1 MRDHL
6 PAPRRPVAVAVALAV
21 AFTCGLATSLVGLV
35 RDAHA
40 QAAPFAATVY
50 VPSDGLAFRTFDGRV
65 VARLSYD
72 AHGGIFELYDDH
84 EQPAVR
90 VRGEPVPGAVGAP
103 RAATPP
109 APPVKRPEDFGF

>member
-1 MRDHL
+1 MRVRL
-6 PAPRRPVAVAVALAV
+6 PIAALALAL
-21 AFTCGLATSLVGLV
+21 AFAGGLVTSLV

-40 QAAPFAATVY
+40 QAAPFAATMY

-90 VRGEPVPGAVGAP
+90 VRGEPPA
-103 RAATPP
+103 RAATAPL
-109 APPVKRPEDFGF
+109 APPKRPDDYGF

>member
-1 MRDHL
+1 MRVRL
-6 PAPRRPVAVAVALAV
+6 PLAVLALAL
-21 AFTCGLATSLVGLV
+21 AFAGGLVTSLV

-40 QAAPFAATVY
+40 QASPFAATVY

-90 VRGEPVPGAVGAP
+90 VRGEPTARAP
-103 RAATPP
+103 AATLPP
-109 APPVKRPEDFGF
+109 PRRPDDYGF